1 MSNQQ
6 AQFNEGMAK
15 CWQAA
20 TLLDAMSK
28 SRLQDMDGVDISVA
42 IEGIHGILHS
52 ALCEME
58 DLDFNGGENE

>member
-28 SRLQDMDGVDISVA
+28 SRLQDMDGVSISIA
-42 IEGIHGILHS
+42 IEGIHGILIP
-52 ALCEME
+52 ALSEME
-58 DLDFNGGENE
+58 NLNFKGGENE